1 MSHPFQLRF
10 ATLVQFLI
18 LPSNCGCYQF
28 SYACSDIFCMV
39 IRERERYSGIKF
51 FKKETYLLCVE
62 IGVWYFF
69 GFFHSIGSETNC
81 SCLME

>member
-39 IRERERYSGIKF
+39 IRERERDILGLSSL
-51 FKKETYLLCVE
+51 KKKPISYV
-62 IGVWYFF
+62 
-69 GFFHSIGSETNC
+69 
-81 SCLME
+81 